1 MKKLA
6 AALSAVTLALSAAA
20 LAHPAAAQDAYPNRV
35 IKLVVPFAAGG
46 NTDVVGRVTAAYM
59 QKALNVSVV
68 VENRAGAGG
77 ITGTDAVAKA
87 PPDGYTLCVCGVGPI
102 TVSPATEKLPYD
114 PLKDIAPVS
123 LINTNPLVLIVNPK
137 VPAKSAAELIAL
149 SKSKP
154 GGLSYGTSGAGG
166 LMHFSAEIF
175 RVKNGANL
183 TTVPYRGGAL
193 AAGAVVTG
201 EVELAFAN
209 MSDAMGQLSGHAVRA
224 LAITTA
230 KRSPHTPDIPT
241 LLELGLADH
250 PIESWNAL
258 FAPAGTPQPIINK
271 LAQVMA
277 DMAKDPE
284 VQKRMADFGSIAV
297 ANAPQDFA
305 KQLREETDQWA
316 KSLKQIG
323 LKP

>member
-6 AALSAVTLALSAAA
+6 AALSAVTLALTAA

-35 IKLVVPFAAGG
+35 IKLIVPFAAGG

-137 VPAKSAAELIAL
+137 LPANTAAELIAL

-201 EVELAFAN
+201 EVRARVRQHVGRDGATRRPRRARARHHHGQAQSAHAGH
-209 MSDAMGQLSGHAVRA
+209 SDA
-224 LAITTA
+224 
-230 KRSPHTPDIPT
+230 
-241 LLELGLADH
+241 
-250 PIESWNAL
+250 
-258 FAPAGTPQPIINK
+258 AGTGPARTIRSNRGMRCLLRP
-271 LAQVMA
+271 
-277 DMAKDPE
+277 
-284 VQKRMADFGSIAV
+284 
-297 ANAPQDFA
+297 AP
-305 KQLREETDQWA
+305 RSRSST
-316 KSLKQIG
+316 SSRR
-323 LKP
+323 

>member
-1 MKKLA
+1 MKRLG
-6 AALSAVTLALSAAA
+6 AA
-20 LAHPAAAQDAYPNRV
+20 LAAFAVIAIPHIAAAQDAYPNRV

-46 NTDVVGRVTAAYM
+46 NTDVVGRVTAAFI
-59 QKALNVSVV
+59 QKALNASVV

-87 PPDGYTLCVCGVGPI
+87 APDGYTLCVCGVGPI
-102 TVSPATEKLPYD
+102 TVSPATEKLPYN
-114 PLKDIAPVS
+114 PLKDIVPIS

-137 VPAKSAAELIAL
+137 IQAKTPAELIAL
-149 SKSKP
+149 SKSEP
-154 GGLSYGTSGAGG
+154 RGLSYGTSGAGG

-175 RVKNGANL
+175 RVKTGANL

-193 AAGAVVTG
+193 ATGAVVNG
-201 EVELAFAN
+201 EVQLAFAN
-209 MSDAMGQLSGHAVRA
+209 MSDAMGQLAGKTVLP

-230 KRSPHTPDIPT
+230 KRSPHTPEIPT
-241 LLELGLADH
+241 LMELGLLDF

-258 FAPAGTPQPIINK
+258 FAPAGTPQPIIDR

-277 DMAKDPE
+277 QMAKDPE

-297 ANAPQDFA
+297 ANSPEEFA
-305 KQLREETDQWA
+305 KLVREETDQWA
-316 KSLKQIG
+316 KSLKDIG
-323 LKP
+323 LKK